1 MRVVPLDH
9 SKADLTVAR
18 TSSSVRLVRT
28 RPPVLS
34 SGLVLRGALGE
45 WVTRALAVPTTVI
58 QAPAGYG
65 KTTLL
70 AQLQQALRA
79 SGQATHWLSIVSA
92 DRDPELFLAALAA
105 SCGLSAPPRAESA
118 DWWLTRIANSLAEAR
133 EPGCILLDDA
143 DRLSQSPSAQLL
155 HELIEALPAGFH
167 LICTGRGI
175 PELSSARERGY
186 GRLFELG
193 VTELTFN
200 AADIAALFV
209 GAGATPPGDAE
220 LERFLRRSEGWPMIV
235 RRECA
240 ALAAAATANA
250 AAVAPTVTAAADSTA
265 ATAAAGANGV
275 YSLDR
280 LTGKRHDI
288 ASFFEAEVLRNERPE
303 MIGVL
308 EAAAIAEH
316 MDGAMAAALTGLENA
331 HALLDEACDRGLF
344 VTAVDEGR
352 QRYRLHRLFSEALR
366 QRLERHSP
374 SQARE
379 LHRRAAEWC
388 ETAGEL
394 VEAVDHAIQGGDAA
408 RAARIFDAHGEEFME
423 TGHESAILAV
433 ASRIPAGLRLRHPRL
448 LLTMCWRLL
457 ALWQFEKART
467 LLARAQARIDEMAAQ
482 GGCEEGELGELRH
495 QFLHGQVMMA
505 QFSDDLGFI
514 ERHTE
519 GLLRSPSGNSPY
531 VRGSLHAA
539 LLFAAREQYRLARID
554 SLEILARQQFE
565 AVKSRYVVVFLE
577 GIIAPG
583 NLMRGRT
590 AAVIA
595 TLGGALRTALEVG
608 GPTLAAL
615 IALPLAEAHYDSGD
629 LDASLALLDAYLP
642 HAREMG
648 FSDQLICGC
657 AVRARIAALRGE
669 RELALRVLENT
680 IQFARE
686 RAFEKLLL
694 MLSAERIDVLCRF
707 GETAE
712 AARLATKIGLRRSAD
727 SVMPRPRITRARAAL
742 AYAWTSLAQAQG
754 RFSEAIKVARK
765 WRNLTEAAGAVRD
778 ALRWSVRLTVL
789 LERAGDE
796 TGARRELQRARGIA
810 EASGLGQLFTEEGEF
825 FGPLLEATEGVSAVR
840 ASATQRS
847 AVRGIDGH
855 GAGALSQGP
864 AAVKATTPAPAHRVS
879 SAQAPA
885 GAALPSGVPPHARMP
900 ESNLSPREIE
910 ILALVGDGLSNAE
923 IGQRL
928 SLVEGS
934 VKWHLQRIY
943 DKIGTRRRL
952 VAVDRARRMGVFR

>member
-9 SKADLTVAR
+9 SKADPTLAR
-18 TSSSVRLVRT
+18 TSSSVRLART
-28 RPPVLS
+28 RPPILPA
-34 SGLVLRGALGE
+34 GLVLRSALGD
-45 WVTRALAVPTTVI
+45 WVARLLAVPTTAI

-70 AQLQQALRA
+70 AQLQQALHHGGRA
-79 SGQATHWLSIVSA
+79 AHWLSIVSA
-92 DRDPELFLAALAA
+92 DRDPESFLAALAA
-105 SCGLSAPPRAESA
+105 GCGLSEPPRAESV
-118 DWWLTRIANSLAEAR
+118 DRRLTRIANSLVDAS

-143 DRLSQSPSAQLL
+143 DRLSHSPSAQLL
-155 HELIEALPAGFH
+155 YELIEALPAGFH
-167 LICTGRGI
+167 VVCTGRGT

-193 VTELTFN
+193 
-200 AADIAALFV
+200 AADLSFSAEDMAALLV
-209 GAGATPPGDAE
+209 GAGAATPAAAE
-220 LERFLRRSEGWPMIV
+220 LERFLRRCEGWPMIV

-240 ALAAAATANA
+240 AVAAAN
-250 AAVAPTVTAAADSTA
+250 
-265 ATAAAGANGV
+265 GA

-288 ASFFEAEVLRNERPE
+288 ASFFEAEVLRNERPQ
-303 MIGVL
+303 MLSVL
-308 EAAAIAEH
+308 EAAAIAEQT
-316 MDGAMAAALTGLENA
+316 DGAMAAALTGLENA

-344 VTAVDEGR
+344 VSAVDEGR

-379 LHRRAAEWC
+379 LHRRAAEWY
-388 ETAGEL
+388 ETSGEL
-394 VEAVDHAIQGGDAA
+394 IEAVDHAIQGGDAA
-408 RAARIFDAHGEEFME
+408 RAARIFDAQSEEFME
-423 TGHESAILAV
+423 TGHESAILTV

-457 ALWQFEKART
+457 AEWQFDKART

-482 GGCEEGELGELRH
+482 GDCEEGELAELRH
-495 QFLHGQVMMA
+495 QLLHGQVMLA

-519 GLLRSPSGNSPY
+519 GLLRSHSGNSPY
-531 VRGSLHAA
+531 VRGSLYAA
-539 LLFAAREQYRLARID
+539 LLFAAREQFRLARID

-595 TLGGALRTALEVG
+595 TLTDALRTALEVG
-608 GPTLAAL
+608 GPALAAL
-615 IALPLAEAHYDSGD
+615 VALALAEAHYDRGNFEE
-629 LDASLALLDAYLP
+629 SLALLDAYLP
-642 HAREMG
+642 HAREIG
-648 FSDQLICGC
+648 FSDQLIAGC
-657 AVRARIAALRGE
+657 TVRARIAALRGE
-669 RELALRVLENT
+669 RELALRVLEDT

-686 RAFEKLLL
+686 RSFEKLLL
-694 MLSAERIDVLCRF
+694 MLTAERIDVLCRF

-712 AARLATKIGLRRSAD
+712 AARLATKIGLRRAAD

-754 RFSEAIKVARK
+754 RFSDAIKVARK

-796 TGARRELQRARGIA
+796 TGARRELHRAQGIMA
-810 EASGLGQLFTEEGEF
+810 ATGLA
-825 FGPLLEATEGVSAVR
+825 ATPTPTRFHRPTSAPVT
-840 ASATQRS
+840 ADAAATS
-847 AVRGIDGH
+847 LH
-855 GAGALSQGP
+855 S
-864 AAVKATTPAPAHRVS
+864 
-879 SAQAPA
+879 
-885 GAALPSGVPPHARMP
+885 RMP
-900 ESNLSPREIE
+900 ESSLSPREIE

>member
-1 MRVVPLDH
+1 VLSEVVCLRVVPLDH
-9 SKADLTVAR
+9 SKADHALVR
-18 TSSSVRLVRT
+18 TSSSVRLTRT
-28 RPPVLS
+28 RPPLLS
-34 SGLVLRGALGE
+34 AGLVLRSALGD
-45 WVTRALAVPTTVI
+45 WLARVLAVPTTAI

-70 AQLQQALRA
+70 AQLQQALHHSGRA
-79 SGQATHWLSIVSA
+79 AHWLSIVSA
-92 DRDPELFLAALAA
+92 DRDPDSFLAALAA
-105 SCGLSAPPRAESA
+105 CCGLSEPPRAESV
-118 DWWLTRIANSLAEAR
+118 DRRLTRIANSLGAAS

-155 HELIEALPAGFH
+155 CELVEALPAGFH
-167 LICTGRGI
+167 LVCTGRGT

-193 VTELTFN
+193 S
-200 AADIAALFV
+200 ADLSFGHAEIAALFV
-209 GAGATPPGDAE
+209 GSGAAPPADAE
-220 LERFLRRSEGWPMIV
+220 LERFRRRSEGWPMIA
-235 RRECA
+235 RRES
-240 ALAAAATANA
+240 
-250 AAVAPTVTAAADSTA
+250 AAVAA
-265 ATAAAGANGV
+265 ANGA

-288 ASFFEAEVLRNERPE
+288 ASFFEAEVLRNERPQ
-303 MIGVL
+303 MISVL
-308 EAAAIAEH
+308 EAAAIAEQT
-316 MDGAMAAALTGLENA
+316 DGAMATALTGLENA
-331 HALLDEACDRGLF
+331 HALLDEACERGLF
-344 VTAVDEGR
+344 VTAMDEGR

-379 LHRRAAEWC
+379 LHRRAAEWY
-388 ETAGEL
+388 ETSGEL
-394 VEAVDHAIQGGDAA
+394 LEAVDHSIQGGDAA

-423 TGHESAILAV
+423 TGHESAILTV

-457 ALWQFEKART
+457 AEWQFEKART

-482 GGCEEGELGELRH
+482 GDCEEGELAELRH
-495 QFLHGQVMMA
+495 QLLHGQVMLA

-519 GLLRSPSGNSPY
+519 GLLRSHSGNSPY

-539 LLFAAREQYRLARID
+539 LLFAAREQFRLSRID

-595 TLGGALRTALEVG
+595 TLGDALRTALEVG

-615 IALPLAEAHYDSGD
+615 VALPLAQAHYDRGD
-629 LDASLALLDAYLP
+629 LEESLALLDAYLP
-642 HAREMG
+642 HAREIG
-648 FSDQLICGC
+648 FSDQLIAGC
-657 AVRARIAALRGE
+657 TVRARIAVLRGE
-669 RELALRVLENT
+669 RELALRVLEDT

-686 RAFEKLLL
+686 RSFEKLLL
-694 MLSAERIDVLCRF
+694 MLTAERIDVLCRF
-707 GETAE
+707 GATAE
-712 AARLATKIGLRRSAD
+712 AARLATKIGLRRAAD

-754 RFSEAIKVARK
+754 RFSDAIKVARK
-765 WRNLTEAAGAVRD
+765 WRNLTEAAGAVSD

-796 TGARRELQRARGIA
+796 TGARRELHRAQGIVA
-810 EASGLGQLFTEEGEF
+810 ATGLRQVFEEEGQF
-825 FGPLLEATEGVSAVR
+825 FGGLM
-840 ASATQRS
+840 
-847 AVRGIDGH
+847 
-855 GAGALSQGP
+855 
-864 AAVKATTPAPAHRVS
+864 AVKVATPAPPRSDRPTPA
-879 SAQAPA
+879 AAPA
-885 GAALPSGVPPHARMP
+885 DTPQHPRMP
-900 ESNLSPREIE
+900 ESSLSPREIE

>member
-1 MRVVPLDH
+1 
-9 SKADLTVAR
+9 VAR
-18 TSSSVRLVRT
+18 TSSSVRLART

-34 SGLVLRGALGE
+34 SGLVSRSALGD
-45 WVTRALAVPTTVI
+45 WVARVLTVPTTVI

-79 SGQATHWLSIVSA
+79 SGRTAHWLSIVSA
-92 DRDPELFLAALAA
+92 DRDPESFLAALAT
-105 SCGLSAPPRAESA
+105 SCGLSEPPRAESA
-118 DWWLTRIANSLAEAR
+118 DRWLTRIANSLAEAR

-167 LICTGRGI
+167 LICTGRGT

-209 GAGATPPGDAE
+209 GSGATPPADAE

-235 RRECA
+235 RRES
-240 ALAAAATANA
+240 
-250 AAVAPTVTAAADSTA
+250 TAAA
-265 ATAAAGANGV
+265 AAAGANGV

-288 ASFFEAEVLRNERPE
+288 ASFFEAEVLRNERPA

-308 EAAAIAEH
+308 EAAAIAEQ
-316 MDGAMAAALTGLENA
+316 MDGAMATALTGLENA

-408 RAARIFDAHGEEFME
+408 RAARIFDVHGEEFME
-423 TGHESAILAV
+423 TGHESAILTV

-457 ALWQFEKART
+457 AEWQFEKART

-482 GGCEEGELGELRH
+482 GDCEEGELAELRH
-495 QFLHGQVMMA
+495 QLLHGQVMLA

-519 GLLRSPSGNSPY
+519 GLLRSHAGNSPY

-539 LLFAAREQYRLARID
+539 LLFAAREQFRLARID

-595 TLGGALRTALEVG
+595 TLGEALRSALEVG

-615 IALPLAEAHYDSGD
+615 VALPLAEAHYDSGD
-629 LDASLALLDAYLP
+629 IEASLALLDAYLP
-642 HAREMG
+642 HAREIG

-657 AVRARIAALRGE
+657 TVRARIAALRGE
-669 RELALRVLENT
+669 RELALRVLEDT

-686 RAFEKLLL
+686 RVFEKLLL
-694 MLSAERIDVLCRF
+694 MLTAERIDVLCRF

-796 TGARRELQRARGIA
+796 TGARRELQRARGIV
-810 EASGLGQLFTEEGEF
+810 EATGLGQLFAEEGEF
-825 FGPLLEATEGVSAVR
+825 FGPSTAGRGAHGPAV
-840 ASATQRS
+840 
-847 AVRGIDGH
+847 
-855 GAGALSQGP
+855 LSQAP
-864 AAVKATTPAPAHRVS
+864 TAAKIGTAMQARAHRAMSAPAPA
-879 SAQAPA
+879 
-885 GAALPSGVPPHARMP
+885 GGTLPTGVPLHARMP
-900 ESNLSPREIE
+900 ESSLSPREIE

>member
-9 SKADLTVAR
+9 SKADPALAR
-18 TSSSVRLVRT
+18 MSPSVRLART

-34 SGLVLRGALGE
+34 AGLVLRSALGE
-45 WVTRALAVPTTVI
+45 WVARVLAVPTTVI

-70 AQLQQALRA
+70 AQLQQALREG
-79 SGQATHWLSIVSA
+79 GQSAHWLSIVSA
-92 DRDPELFLAALAA
+92 DRDPESFLAALAA
-105 SCGLSAPPRAESA
+105 SCGLSEPPRAESA
-118 DWWLTRIANSLAEAR
+118 DRRLTRIANSLADASES
-133 EPGCILLDDA
+133 GCILLDDA
-143 DRLSQSPSAQLL
+143 DRLSQSPSAPFLYELL
-155 HELIEALPAGFH
+155 EALPAGFH
-167 LICTGRGI
+167 LICTGRGA
-175 PELSSARERGY
+175 PDLPSARERGY

-193 VTELTFN
+193 AGDLSFG

-209 GAGATPPGDAE
+209 GLGTTPPAAAE

-235 RRECA
+235 RRES
-240 ALAAAATANA
+240 
-250 AAVAPTVTAAADSTA
+250 AAVAA
-265 ATAAAGANGV
+265 ANGS

-288 ASFFEAEVLRNERPE
+288 AAFFAAEVLHNERPE

-308 EAAAIAEH
+308 EAAAIAEQT
-316 MDGAMAAALTGLENA
+316 DGAMATALTGLENA

-352 QRYRLHRLFSEALR
+352 QWYRLHRLFSEALR

-379 LHRRAAEWC
+379 LHRRAAEWY
-388 ETAGEL
+388 ETSGEL

-408 RAARIFDAHGEEFME
+408 RAARIFDAHGEQFME
-423 TGHESAILAV
+423 TGHESAILTV

-457 ALWQFEKART
+457 AEWQFEKART
-467 LLARAQARIDEMAAQ
+467 LLARAQARIEEMAAQ
-482 GGCEEGELGELRH
+482 GDCEESELAELRH
-495 QFLHGQVMMA
+495 QHLHGQVMLA

-519 GLLRSPSGNSPY
+519 GLLRSHSGNSPY

-539 LLFAAREQYRLARID
+539 LLFAAREQFRLARID

-565 AVKSRYVVVFLE
+565 AVKSRYVTVFLE

-590 AAVIA
+590 AEAIA
-595 TLGGALRTALEVG
+595 TLGDALRTALEVG
-608 GPTLAAL
+608 GASLAAL
-615 IALPLAEAHYDSGD
+615 VALPLAEAHYDRGD
-629 LDASLALLDAYLP
+629 LEASLALLDVYLP
-642 HAREMG
+642 HGREIG
-648 FSDQLICGC
+648 FSDQLIAGC
-657 AVRARIAALRGE
+657 TVRARIAAHRGE
-669 RELALRVLENT
+669 REVALRVLEDT

-686 RAFEKLLL
+686 RSFEKLLL
-694 MLSAERIDVLCRF
+694 MLTAERVDVLCRF

-712 AARLATKIGLRRSAD
+712 AARLATRIGLRRAAD
-727 SVMPRPRITRARAAL
+727 SVMPRPRVTRARAAL

-754 RFSEAIKVARK
+754 RFSDAIKVARK

-789 LERAGDE
+789 LERSGDE
-796 TGARRELQRARGIA
+796 TGARRELHRANGIVAATGLTQFFA
-810 EASGLGQLFTEEGEF
+810 EERQS
-825 FGPLLEATEGVSAVR
+825 LE
-840 ASATQRS
+840 
-847 AVRGIDGH
+847 
-855 GAGALSQGP
+855 LSPGSP
-864 AAVKATTPAPAHRVS
+864 IPAP
-879 SAQAPA
+879 
-885 GAALPSGVPPHARMP
+885 PPLTDRMP
-900 ESNLSPREIE
+900 ESSLSPREIE

-923 IGQRL
+923 IGERL

>member
-1 MRVVPLDH
+1 LRVVPLDH
-9 SKADLTVAR
+9 SKAEPVVAR
-18 TSSSVRLVRT
+18 TSSSVRLART

-34 SGLVLRGALGE
+34 SGLVLRSSLGD
-45 WVTRALAVPTTVI
+45 WVTRVLAVPTTVI

-79 SGQATHWLSIVSA
+79 SGRTAHWLSIVSA
-92 DRDPELFLAALAA
+92 DRDPESFLAALAA
-105 SCGLSAPPRAESA
+105 SCGLSEPPLAESA
-118 DWWLTRIANSLAEAR
+118 DRCLTRIANALAEAR

-143 DRLSQSPSAQLL
+143 DRLSHSPSAQLL

-167 LICTGRGI
+167 LICTGRGT

-193 VTELTFN
+193 VTELTFD

-209 GAGATPPGDAE
+209 GSDAMRPADAE
-220 LERFLRRSEGWPMIV
+220 IERFLRRSEGWPMIV

-240 ALAAAATANA
+240 AL
-250 AAVAPTVTAAADSTA
+250 VA
-265 ATAAAGANGV
+265 GGV

-288 ASFFEAEVLRNERPE
+288 VSFFEAEVLRNERPE
-303 MIGVL
+303 MVGVL
-308 EAAAIAEH
+308 EAAAVAEQ

-388 ETAGEL
+388 ETAGQL

-423 TGHESAILAV
+423 TGHESAILTV

-457 ALWQFEKART
+457 AEWQFEKART
-467 LLARAQARIDEMAAQ
+467 LLARAQARIEEMGSQ
-482 GGCEEGELGELRH
+482 GDCEEGELAELRH
-495 QFLHGQVMMA
+495 QLLHGQVMLA

-519 GLLRSPSGNSPY
+519 GLLRSHAGNSPY

-539 LLFAAREQYRLARID
+539 LLFAAREQFRLARID

-595 TLGGALRTALEVG
+595 SLGEALRSALEVG

-615 IALPLAEAHYDSGD
+615 VALPLAEAHYDSGAVE
-629 LDASLALLDAYLP
+629 ASLALLDAYLP
-642 HAREMG
+642 RARELG

-657 AVRARIAALRGE
+657 TVRARIAALRGE
-669 RELALRVLENT
+669 RELAVRVLEDT

-707 GETAE
+707 GETAA
-712 AARLATKIGLRRSAD
+712 AARVATKIGLRRSAD

-742 AYAWTSLAQAQG
+742 AFAWTSLAQAQG

-765 WRNLTEAAGAVRD
+765 WRNLIEAAGAVRD

-810 EASGLGQLFTEEGEF
+810 QATGLGQLFAEEGEF
-825 FGPLLEATEGVSAVR
+825 FGPE
-840 ASATQRS
+840 
-847 AVRGIDGH
+847 H
-855 GAGALSQGP
+855 GATALSQGP
-864 AAVKATTPAPAHRVS
+864 AALSRGTGIAKVSTSVTARAHRPTSTQLRGGV
-879 SAQAPA
+879 PLTA
-885 GAALPSGVPPHARMP
+885 GATLPTSAPLHARMP
-900 ESNLSPREIE
+900 ESSLSPREIE

>member
-1 MRVVPLDH
+1 
-9 SKADLTVAR
+9 VAR
-18 TSSSVRLVRT
+18 V
-28 RPPVLS
+28 
-34 SGLVLRGALGE
+34 
-45 WVTRALAVPTTVI
+45 LAVPTTAI

-70 AQLQQALRA
+70 AQLRQALHH
-79 SGQATHWLSIVSA
+79 SGRPVHWLSIVSA
-92 DRDPELFLAALAA
+92 DRDPDSLLAALAA
-105 SCGLSAPPRAESA
+105 CCGLSEPPRAESV
-118 DWWLTRIANSLAEAR
+118 DRRLTRIANSLAAAS

-143 DRLSQSPSAQLL
+143 DRLSQSPAAQLL
-155 HELIEALPAGFH
+155 CELIEALPVGFH
-167 LICTGRGI
+167 LVCTGRGT

-193 VTELTFN
+193 VGDLSFG
-200 AADIAALFV
+200 AGDIAALFV
-209 GAGATPPGDAE
+209 GSGATPPAAAE
-220 LERFLRRSEGWPMIV
+220 LERFRRRSEGWPMIV
-235 RRECA
+235 RGES
-240 ALAAAATANA
+240 
-250 AAVAPTVTAAADSTA
+250 AAVAAAD
-265 ATAAAGANGV
+265 GA

-303 MIGVL
+303 IIRVL

-316 MDGAMAAALTGLENA
+316 TDGAMATVLTGLENA

-379 LHRRAAEWC
+379 LHRRAAEWY
-388 ETAGEL
+388 ESSGEL
-394 VEAVDHAIQGGDAA
+394 IQAVDHAIQGGDAA

-423 TGHESAILAV
+423 TGHESAILTV

-457 ALWQFEKART
+457 AEWQFEKART

-482 GGCEEGELGELRH
+482 GDCEEGELAELRH
-495 QFLHGQVMMA
+495 QLLHGQVMLA

-519 GLLRSPSGNSPY
+519 GLLRSRSGNSPY

-539 LLFAAREQYRLARID
+539 LLFAAREQFRLARID

-595 TLGGALRTALEVG
+595 TLGDALRTALEVG

-615 IALPLAEAHYDSGD
+615 VALPLAEAHYDRGD
-629 LDASLALLDAYLP
+629 LAASLALLDAYLP
-642 HAREMG
+642 HAREIG
-648 FSDQLICGC
+648 FSDQLIAGC
-657 AVRARIAALRGE
+657 TVRARIAAQRGE
-669 RELALRVLENT
+669 RALALRVLEDT

-686 RAFEKLLL
+686 RSFEKLLL
-694 MLSAERIDVLCRF
+694 MLTAEQIDVLCRF

-712 AARLATKIGLRRSAD
+712 AARLATKVGLRRAAE

-754 RFSEAIKVARK
+754 RFSDAIKVARK

-789 LERAGDE
+789 LERAGDD
-796 TGARRELQRARGIA
+796 TGARRELHRAQGIVA
-810 EASGLGQLFTEEGEF
+810 ATGLRQVFAEEGEV
-825 FGPLLEATEGVSAVR
+825 L
-840 ASATQRS
+840 
-847 AVRGIDGH
+847 
-855 GAGALSQGP
+855 GP
-864 AAVKATTPAPAHRVS
+864 ARARSHRSTPAATVVPA
-879 SAQAPA
+879 P
-885 GAALPSGVPPHARMP
+885 GATAMHPRMP
-900 ESNLSPREIE
+900 ESSLSPREVE

>member
-1 MRVVPLDH
+1 
-9 SKADLTVAR
+9 
-18 TSSSVRLVRT
+18 
-28 RPPVLS
+28 
-34 SGLVLRGALGE
+34 
-45 WVTRALAVPTTVI
+45 
-58 QAPAGYG
+58 
-65 KTTLL
+65 
-70 AQLQQALRA
+70 
-79 SGQATHWLSIVSA
+79 
-92 DRDPELFLAALAA
+92 
-105 SCGLSAPPRAESA
+105 
-118 DWWLTRIANSLAEAR
+118 
-133 EPGCILLDDA
+133 
-143 DRLSQSPSAQLL
+143 
-155 HELIEALPAGFH
+155 
-167 LICTGRGI
+167 
-175 PELSSARERGY
+175 
-186 GRLFELG
+186 
-193 VTELTFN
+193 
-200 AADIAALFV
+200 
-209 GAGATPPGDAE
+209 
-220 LERFLRRSEGWPMIV
+220 
-235 RRECA
+235 
-240 ALAAAATANA
+240 
-250 AAVAPTVTAAADSTA
+250 
-265 ATAAAGANGV
+265 
-275 YSLDR
+275 
-280 LTGKRHDI
+280 
-288 ASFFEAEVLRNERPE
+288 
-303 MIGVL
+303 
-308 EAAAIAEH
+308 
-316 MDGAMAAALTGLENA
+316 MDGAMATALTGLENA

-423 TGHESAILAV
+423 TGHESAILTV

-457 ALWQFEKART
+457 AEWQFEKART
-467 LLARAQARIDEMAAQ
+467 LLARAQARIDELAAQ
-482 GGCEEGELGELRH
+482 GDCEEGELAELRH
-495 QFLHGQVMMA
+495 QLLHGQVMLA

-519 GLLRSPSGNSPY
+519 GLLRSHAGNSPY

-539 LLFAAREQYRLARID
+539 LLFAAREQFRLARID

-595 TLGGALRTALEVG
+595 SLGEALRSALEVG

-615 IALPLAEAHYDSGD
+615 VALPLAEAHYDSGD
-629 LDASLALLDAYLP
+629 IEASLALLDAYLP
-642 HAREMG
+642 HAREIG

-657 AVRARIAALRGE
+657 TVRARIAALRGE
-669 RELALRVLENT
+669 RELALRVLEDT

-742 AYAWTSLAQAQG
+742 AYAWTALAQAQG

-789 LERAGDE
+789 LERVGDA

-810 EASGLGQLFTEEGEF
+810 EATGLGQLFAEEGEF
-825 FGPLLEATEGVSAVR
+825 FGSLLEAAEDGAGGQAVAAHPSAERGRAAAKVATETQARAHRAVSAPVPEG
-840 ASATQRS
+840 ATSR
-847 AVRGIDGH
+847 
-855 GAGALSQGP
+855 AGATL
-864 AAVKATTPAPAHRVS
+864 TTGAP
-879 SAQAPA
+879 
-885 GAALPSGVPPHARMP
+885 LHARMP
-900 ESNLSPREIE
+900 ESSLSPREIE

>member
-9 SKADLTVAR
+9 SKADPVLAR
-18 TSSSVRLVRT
+18 TSSSVRLART

-34 SGLVLRGALGE
+34 DGLVLRSTLGN
-45 WVTRALAVPTTVI
+45 WVARVLAVPTTVI

-79 SGQATHWLSIVSA
+79 SGRAAHWLSIVSA
-92 DRDPELFLAALAA
+92 DRDAESFLAALGA
-105 SCGLSAPPRAESA
+105 SCGLSEPPRAESA
-118 DWWLTRIANSLAEAR
+118 DRGLTRIANALAEAR

-167 LICTGRGI
+167 LICTGRST

-193 VTELTFN
+193 ATELTFN

-209 GAGATPPGDAE
+209 GSGATPPADAE
-220 LERFLRRSEGWPMIV
+220 LERFLRRSEGWPMIA
-235 RRECA
+235 RRES
-240 ALAAAATANA
+240 AAAAA
-250 AAVAPTVTAAADSTA
+250 
-265 ATAAAGANGV
+265 AAAGANGV

-308 EAAAIAEH
+308 EAVAIAEQ

-344 VTAVDEGR
+344 VTALDEGR

-388 ETAGEL
+388 ETAGKL
-394 VEAVDHAIQGGDAA
+394 IEAVDHAIQGGDAA

-423 TGHESAILAV
+423 TGHESAILTV

-457 ALWQFEKART
+457 AEWQFEKART

-482 GGCEEGELGELRH
+482 GDCEEGELAELRH
-495 QFLHGQVMMA
+495 QLLHGQVMLA

-519 GLLRSPSGNSPY
+519 GLLRSHSGNSPY

-539 LLFAAREQYRLARID
+539 LLFAAREQFRLARID

-590 AAVIA
+590 EAVIA
-595 TLGGALRTALEVG
+595 TLGDALRTALEVG

-615 IALPLAEAHYDSGD
+615 VALPLAEAHYDRGD
-629 LDASLALLDAYLP
+629 LEESLALLDAYLP
-642 HAREMG
+642 HAREIG
-648 FSDQLICGC
+648 FSDQLIAGC
-657 AVRARIAALRGE
+657 TVRARIAALRGE
-669 RELALRVLENT
+669 RELALRVLEDT

-686 RAFEKLLL
+686 RSFEKLLL
-694 MLSAERIDVLCRF
+694 ILTAEHIDVLCRF

-712 AARLATKIGLRRSAD
+712 AARLAPKVGLRRAAE
-727 SVMPRPRITRARAAL
+727 SVMPRPRITRSRAAL

-754 RFSEAIKVARK
+754 RFSDAIKVARK

-789 LERAGDE
+789 LERAGDD
-796 TGARRELQRARGIA
+796 TGARRELHRAQGIVA
-810 EASGLGQLFTEEGEF
+810 ATGLRQVFAEEGEF
-825 FGPLLEATEGVSAVR
+825 L
-840 ASATQRS
+840 
-847 AVRGIDGH
+847 
-855 GAGALSQGP
+855 GP
-864 AAVKATTPAPAHRVS
+864 ARARPHRSTSAPAVVPAP
-879 SAQAPA
+879 
-885 GAALPSGVPPHARMP
+885 GATALHPRMP
-900 ESNLSPREIE
+900 ESSLSPREVE